1 MLAYSNSA
9 TCCQIIM
16 LTCWIVMLISYLH
29 VCLSTFHLFS
39 HLKTFE
45 NFAAPRQWWR
55 AYMSE
60 IFVNGA
66 FNKIINKSSPV
77 YVIQFDKIFSWK
89 VGVTFDIRHNYL
101 TSQHDTKFTSFSDK
115 LTRKKI
121 MWFVKKLCRQKIW
134 QVDLN
139 IGQDS
144 KKIWFV
150 HKIIWQVLVVAELCH
165 HTAGHK

>member
-45 NFAAPRQWWR
+45 KFAAPRQWWR

-60 IFVNGA
+60 IFVNETV
-66 FNKIINKSSPV
+66 NKIINKSSPV
-77 YVIQFDKIFSWK
+77 YVIQFDNIFFSKSRRNIWHVDTIIWQVNMTPDKFTSFLTSWLVKKIMSTK
-89 VGVTFDIRHNYL
+89 NLTSRSKYRTRQQKDLIRPQNYL
-101 TSQHDTKFTSFSDK
+101 TSTSG
-115 LTRKKI
+115 RRI
-121 MWFVKKLCRQKIW
+121 MSPYGRL
-134 QVDLN
+134 QVN
-139 IGQDS
+139 
-144 KKIWFV
+144 F
-150 HKIIWQVLVVAELCH
+150 
-165 HTAGHK
+165 

>member
-121 MWFVKKLCRQKIW
+121 MSTKNLTSRSKYRTRQQKDLIRPQNYLTSTSSGRTMSPYGRSQVK
-134 QVDLN
+134 
-139 IGQDS
+139 
-144 KKIWFV
+144 F
-150 HKIIWQVLVVAELCH
+150 
-165 HTAGHK
+165 